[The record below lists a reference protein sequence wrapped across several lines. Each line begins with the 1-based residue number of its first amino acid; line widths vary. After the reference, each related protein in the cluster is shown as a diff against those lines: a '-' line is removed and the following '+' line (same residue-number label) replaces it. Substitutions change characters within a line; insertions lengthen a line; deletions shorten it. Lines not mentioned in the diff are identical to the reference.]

1 MGLFS
6 QQIRF
11 TARRA
16 HSVLAK
22 IIIKMGIS
30 VKDVDAHH
38 FTKALA
44 EFLKKTGKV
53 KVPEWSDIVKLGRH
67 KELSPY
73 DEDWYFIRAAS
84 IARHLYIRAPC
95 GMGAFTK
102 LYGGKKRNGTAPSH
116 NCRASTTVLRK
127 VLQALESL
135 KMVEQ
140 DVNTGGRRLTGQGR
154 RDLDRIAS
162 QIAGLGKKKR
172 DAAVAK

>member
-6 QQIRF
+6 INKTYGKTCQQ
-11 TARRA
+11 RA
-16 HSVLAK
+16 CLQ
-22 IIIKMGIS
+22 IIKMGIS
-30 VKDVDAHH
+30 VKDVDAHQ

-95 GMGAFTK
+95 GIGAFTK
-102 LYGGKKRNGTAPSH
+102 LYGGKLRRGTAPSH
-116 NCRASTTVLRK
+116 NCRASCTVLRK
-127 VLQALESL
+127 VLQSLEAL

-140 DVNTGGRRLTGQGR
+140 DANTGGRRLTATGR

-162 QIAGLGKKKR
+162 QVAGPSKR
-172 DAAVAK
+172 AKASK